1 MVCFMI
7 LDRLRKSLILS
18 SKHTSKDA
26 KMLYSPY
33 LSEVTQKLVQITCS
47 SLLHRFWLW
56 INLFWQTST
65 TSKKHLMRNIP
76 DWTGWKYVQ
85 KSQLDRVLTCVS
97 RYLTIR
103 TCLLR
108 LLRPSVF
115 ENKWYLKAPHGPI
128 FIYCTWL
135 YPAWNSEFTPKNG
148 WLDSMQFPFGM
159 ALFEGAPC

>member
-47 SLLHRFWLW
+47 SLLHCFWLW
-56 INLFWQTST
+56 INLFWQTNT

-115 ENKWYLKAPHGPI
+115 ENKWYLKAPHGLFSSTVHDSTLPETASLPLKI
-128 FIYCTWL
+128 
-135 YPAWNSEFTPKNG
+135 G